1 MKKGRTRSEDDDCPI
16 CQLPLPLEANQS
28 SFRTCCMTRVCN
40 GSILAAEKR
49 GMDDCPFCRAP
60 RPDESQTLAMVRKR
74 VDVGDPQAI
83 CYLSALHVHGRY
95 GLEKDVTRV
104 VELYERAAEL
114 GVKEAHYGIG
124 VLYANGTDVKKD
136 TVKAIRHYE
145 AAAMCGHVFARQN
158 LGYLEYEARNFDLAL
173 QHWMISAKLGQESLL
188 EQTWRKTRPR
198 QSCITR
204 RQQ

>member
-1 MKKGRTRSEDDDCPI
+1 MR
-16 CQLPLPLEANQS
+16 
-28 SFRTCCMTRVCN
+28 
-40 GSILAAEKR
+40 
-49 GMDDCPFCRAP
+49 DCPFCRTP
-60 RPDESQTLAMVRKR
+60 PPKTNGQVLVMVGKR
-74 VDVGDPQAI
+74 VDKGDPVAMYTLGVQ
-83 CYLSALHVHGRY
+83 YRTGDN